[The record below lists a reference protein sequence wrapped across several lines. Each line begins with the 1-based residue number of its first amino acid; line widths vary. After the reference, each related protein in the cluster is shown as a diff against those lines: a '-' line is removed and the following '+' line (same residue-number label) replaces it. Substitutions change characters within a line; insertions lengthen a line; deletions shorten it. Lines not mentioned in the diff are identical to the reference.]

1 MIQSPIKIAQSI
13 IDNGQLEKVL
23 VKKGVYDCTVISINK
38 QLISFRYDYEM
49 QPRIERFMLWS
60 DGDDLN
66 TTTEENI
73 MIRHLLIQKWDSKS
87 WAIIEPIERINIK
100 TKQR

>member
-13 IDNGQLEKVL
+13 IDNGQLEKVI
-23 VKKGVYDCTVISINK
+23 VTKGVYDCTVVHINK
-38 QLISFRYDYEM
+38 QMISFRYDYSM

-73 MIRHLLIQKWDSKS
+73 MIRHLLISKWDSKS
-87 WAIIEPIERINIK
+87 WAIIEPIERIK
-100 TKQR
+100 TKFQR

>member
-13 IDNGQLEKVL
+13 IDNGQLEKVI
-23 VKKGVYDCTVISINK
+23 VTKGVYDCTVVHINK
-38 QLISFRYDYEM
+38 QMISFRYDYSM

-73 MIRHLLIQKWDSKS
+73 MIRHLLISKWDSKS
-87 WAIIEPIERINIK
+87 WAIIEPIERIK
-100 TKQR
+100 TNFQR

>member
-1 MIQSPIKIAQSI
+1 MVINPIKIAQSI

-23 VKKGVYDCTVISINK
+23 VAKGIYDCTIQHINK
-38 QLISFRYDYEM
+38 QMISFRYDYSM
-49 QPRIERFMLWS
+49 QPRIERFLIWI

-73 MIRHLLIQKWDSKS
+73 MIRHLLIQKWDSKV
-87 WAIIEPIERINIK
+87 WALIAPIERMNVK

>member
-1 MIQSPIKIAQSI
+1 MIQSPTKIAQSI

-23 VKKGVYDCTVISINK
+23 VKKGVYDCTIVHINK
-38 QLISFRYDYEM
+38 QMISFRYDYEM
-49 QPRIERFMLWS
+49 QPRIERFMLWI

-73 MIRHLLIQKWDSKS
+73 MIRHLLIQKWDEKAWSL
-87 WAIIEPIERINIK
+87 IQPIERIK
-100 TKQR
+100 TKFQR

>member
-1 MIQSPIKIAQSI
+1 MIINPIKIAETI

-23 VKKGVYDCTVISINK
+23 VTKGVYDCTVIWIYK
-38 QLISFRYDYEM
+38 QMISFRYDYSM
-49 QPRIERFMLWS
+49 NPRIERFMIWI

-66 TTTEENI
+66 VTTEENI
-73 MIRHLLIQKWDSKS
+73 LIRHLLISKWDSKTWS
-87 WAIIEPIERINIK
+87 LIQPIERMNVK

>member
-13 IDNGQLEKVL
+13 IDNGQLEKVI
-23 VKKGVYDCTVISINK
+23 VTKGVYDCSVISINK
-38 QLISFRYDYEM
+38 QIISFRYDYSQ

-73 MIRHLLIQKWDSKS
+73 MIRHLLISKWDSKT
-87 WAIIEPIERINIK
+87 WAIIEPIERIK
-100 TKQR
+100 TKFQR

>member
-1 MIQSPIKIAQSI
+1 MVINPIKIAQSI
-13 IDNGQLEKVL
+13 IDNGHLEKVL
-23 VKKGVYDCTVISINK
+23 VTKGVYDCTVISINK
-38 QLISFRYDYEM
+38 QIISFRYDYSME
-49 QPRIERFMLWS
+49 PRIERFLIWI

-73 MIRHLLIQKWDSKS
+73 MIRHLLIQKFDSKA
-87 WAIIEPIERINIK
+87 WALIEPIERMNVK

>member
-23 VKKGVYDCTVISINK
+23 VAKGIYDCTVISINK
-38 QLISFRYDYEM
+38 QMISFRYDYEM

-60 DGDDLN
+60 DGDDIN

-73 MIRHLLIQKWDSKS
+73 MIRHLLIQKWDSKTWS
-87 WAIIEPIERINIK
+87 LIQPIERIETK
-100 TKQR
+100 KQR

>member
-23 VKKGVYDCTVISINK
+23 VAKGIYDCTVVHINK
-38 QLISFRYDYEM
+38 QMISFRYDYSI

-73 MIRHLLIQKWDSKS
+73 MIRHLLIQKFDSKAWS
-87 WAIIEPIERINIK
+87 VVKPIERIE
-100 TKQR
+100 TRKQR

>member
-1 MIQSPIKIAQSI
+1 MVINPIKIAQSI

-23 VKKGVYDCTVISINK
+23 VTKGVYDCTVISINK
-38 QLISFRYDYEM
+38 QMISFRYDYSM
-49 QPRIERFMLWS
+49 QPRIERFLIWI

-73 MIRHLLIQKWDSKS
+73 MIRHLLIQKWDEKTWSL
-87 WAIIEPIERINIK
+87 IEPIERMNVK

>member
-1 MIQSPIKIAQSI
+1 MVINPTKIAQSI

-23 VKKGVYDCTVISINK
+23 VTKGVYDCCVQHINK
-38 QLISFRYDYEM
+38 QMISFRYDYSM
-49 QPRIERFMLWS
+49 QPRIERFMIWI

-73 MIRHLLIQKWDSKS
+73 MIRHLLIQKFDSKAWS
-87 WAIIEPIERINIK
+87 LIAPIERIQTK

>member
-23 VKKGVYDCTVISINK
+23 VAKGIYDCTVVHINK
-38 QLISFRYDYEM
+38 QMISFRYDYSM

-73 MIRHLLIQKWDSKS
+73 MIRHLLIQKFDSKAWS
-87 WAIIEPIERINIK
+87 VVKPIERIE
-100 TKQR
+100 TRKQR

>member
-23 VKKGVYDCTVISINK
+23 VTKGVYDCTVVHINK
-38 QLISFRYDYEM
+38 QMISFRYDYSQ

-73 MIRHLLIQKWDSKS
+73 MIRHLLISRWDSKF
-87 WAIIEPIERINIK
+87 WAIIQPIERIK
-100 TKQR
+100 TKIQR

>member
-1 MIQSPIKIAQSI
+1 MVINPIKIAQSI
-13 IDNGQLEKVL
+13 IDNGQLEKVI
-23 VKKGVYDCTVISINK
+23 VTKGVYDCTVVHINK
-38 QLISFRYDYEM
+38 QMISFRYDYSM

-73 MIRHLLIQKWDSKS
+73 MIRHLLISKWDSKS
-87 WAIIEPIERINIK
+87 WAIIEPIERIK
-100 TKQR
+100 TKFQR

>member
-1 MIQSPIKIAQSI
+1 MIQSPTKIAQSI

-23 VKKGVYDCTVISINK
+23 VKKGVYDCTIVHINK
-38 QLISFRYDYEM
+38 QMISFRYDYSM
-49 QPRIERFMLWS
+49 QPRIERFMIWI

-73 MIRHLLIQKWDSKS
+73 MIRHLLIQKFDSKS
-87 WAIIEPIERINIK
+87 WAIIEPIERIK
-100 TKQR
+100 TKFQR

>member
-1 MIQSPIKIAQSI
+1 MILNPIKIAETI
-13 IDNGQLEKVL
+13 IENGQLEKVL
-23 VKKGVYDCTVISINK
+23 VKQGVYDCCVLHINK
-38 QLISFRYDYEM
+38 QMISFRYDYSM

-73 MIRHLLIQKWDSKS
+73 MIRHLLIQKFDSKT
-87 WAIIEPIERINIK
+87 WAIIEPIERIK
-100 TKQR
+100 TKFQR

>member
-23 VKKGVYDCTVISINK
+23 VAKGIYDCTVISINK
-38 QLISFRYDYEM
+38 QMISFRYDYSM
-49 QPRIERFMLWS
+49 KPRIERFMIWI

-73 MIRHLLIQKWDSKS
+73 MIRHLLISKWDEKAWSL
-87 WAIIEPIERINIK
+87 IQPIERINIK

>member
-49 QPRIERFMLWS
+49 QQRIERFMLWS

-73 MIRHLLIQKWDSKS
+73 MIRHLLIQKFDSKS
-87 WAIIEPIERINIK
+87 WSLIQPIERIKTK

>member
-1 MIQSPIKIAQSI
+1 MIINPIKIAQSI
-13 IDNGQLEKVL
+13 IYNGVLEKVI
-23 VKKGVYDCTVISINK
+23 VAKGIYDCTVVHINK
-38 QLISFRYDYEM
+38 QMISFRYDYSM
-49 QPRIERFMLWS
+49 QPRIERFLIWI

-73 MIRHLLIQKWDSKS
+73 MIRHLLIQKWDEKV
-87 WAIIEPIERINIK
+87 WALIEPIERNNLK